1 MGNHATLLLHVVYD
15 AFMAINCYI
24 VSRMQRDDDQTKT
37 NRATVRRVTVAEA
50 ARLLN
55 LSAEAVRSRIQRGT
69 LDSIKVDGTV
79 YVLIDAD
86 QVQPS
91 SVQANDQ
98 TPLIQSLQ
106 ALVQSLQDQAAYL
119 REQLDQERK
128 ANRENRRIIAA
139 LTQRIPQL
147 PEPPKLPEPDSEEPT
162 ESPESRPW
170 WRRKSGE

>member
-1 MGNHATLLLHVVYD
+1 MRQG
-15 AFMAINCYI
+15 
-24 VSRMQRDDDQTKT
+24 RGQTST

-79 YVLIDAD
+79 YVLLDAD
-86 QVQPS
+86 QARQDV
-91 SVQANDQ
+91 VRANDQ
-98 TPLIQSLQ
+98 TSLIESLQ
-106 ALVQSLQDQAAYL
+106 VLVHSLQDQVASL

-147 PEPPKLPEPDSEEPT
+147 PEPPEHESEEPT
-162 ESPESRPW
+162 ELPELPPW
-170 WRRKSGE
+170 WRRMFGR